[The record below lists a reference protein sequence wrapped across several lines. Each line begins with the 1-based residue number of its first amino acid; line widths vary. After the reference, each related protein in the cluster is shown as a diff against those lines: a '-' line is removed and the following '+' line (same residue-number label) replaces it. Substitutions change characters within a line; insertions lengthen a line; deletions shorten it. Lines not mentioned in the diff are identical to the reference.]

1 MSFIDRSINKIS
13 QKTHQLVHRSTDRHV
28 RLAVTGLS
36 GAGKTAFITGL
47 VNQMLHAGLQSE
59 KSQTQNPLPLW
70 QVCREN
76 RLIGIKRAMQPDLA
90 IASFDYKGAMTSL
103 TQLPATWPAST
114 RNISELRLAI
124 KYRPQKGILAK
135 LADTATLYV
144 DIVDYPGEW
153 LLDLPMMKQ
162 NFIQWCESQID
173 VKHRLAASSYYP
185 QFVSVLANIN
195 LSETADEHKLKQ
207 IADLYQTLLVDLVNN
222 QGFYLAQPGRMLL
235 PGEFA
240 DTPLLAFFPLINLSN
255 DELANLENAAD
266 SSYYQVL
273 KRRYEEYVSVVVKPF
288 YRDYFA
294 SFDRQLVLVDCFNG
308 LNSGKAQFEDMGNAL
323 NSIVESFH
331 FGQSSL
337 LRRLFSPKIDK
348 LLFAA
353 SKVDRV
359 TRDQQSHVLSLLTDM
374 LKHSQH
380 FANYEGCEVETM
392 AISAIKATQHG
403 MVSTTSG
410 EQEVVRGIDKKQQM
424 LTIFPGEVPQRLPQD
439 SFWDKQGFNFVSFNP
454 PRLPQSSMSDP
465 RFEHI
470 RLDHL
475 LQFLLGDK
483 LQ

>member
-1 MSFIDRSINKIS
+1 MSFFDRSMSKIS
-13 QKTHQLVHRSTDRHV
+13 KKTSQLVHRSTDRHV

-47 VNQMLHAGLQSE
+47 VNQMLHAGSNV
-59 KSQTQNPLPLW
+59 KHNPLPLW
-70 QVCREN
+70 QVSREN

-90 IASFDYKGAMTSL
+90 IASFDYQGGMNALTSS
-103 TQLPATWPAST
+103 PATWPAST

-124 KYRPQKGILAK
+124 KYRPRKGILAK
-135 LADTATLYV
+135 ISDTATLYV

-153 LLDLPMMKQ
+153 LLDLPMLKQ
-162 NFIQWCESQID
+162 SYSEWVTGQISVKNRLKHSACYPAFES
-173 VKHRLAASSYYP
+173 A
-185 QFVSVLANIN
+185 IN
-195 LSETADEHKLKQ
+195 EIKFSETADEHKLKQ
-207 IADLYQTLLVDLVNN
+207 VADLYQALLIDLVNTE
-222 QGFYLAQPGRMLL
+222 GFYLAQPGRMLL

-240 DTPLLAFFPLINLSN
+240 DTPLLAFFPLVNLSLEQLA
-255 DELANLENAAD
+255 ELEATAED
-266 SSYYQVL
+266 SYYQVL
-273 KRRYEEYVSVVVKPF
+273 KKRYQEYVSVVVKPF

-308 LNSGKAQFEDMGNAL
+308 LNNGKAQFEDMGNAL

-403 MVSTTSG
+403 MVNTSSG
-410 EQEVVRGIDKKQQM
+410 EQEVVRGIDENHNM
-424 LTIFPGEVPQRLPQD
+424 LTIFPGEVPQTLPEND
-439 SFWDKQGFNFVSFNP
+439 FWQKQGFNFVSFNP
-454 PRLPQSSMSDP
+454 PKIPPSASSDP
-465 RFEHI
+465 HFDHI

>member
-1 MSFIDRSINKIS
+1 MSFIDRSISKIS
-13 QKTHQLVHRSTDRHV
+13 KKTHQLVHRSTDRHV

-47 VNQMLHAGLQSE
+47 VNQMLHAGSNV
-59 KSQTQNPLPLW
+59 KQNPLPLW
-70 QVCREN
+70 QVSRDN
-76 RLIGIKRAMQPDLA
+76 RLIGIKRTMQPDLA
-90 IASFDYKGAMTSL
+90 IASFDYQGGMNALTSS
-103 TQLPATWPAST
+103 PATWPAST

-124 KYRPQKGILAK
+124 KYRPRKGILAK
-135 LADTATLYV
+135 ISDTATLYV

-153 LLDLPMMKQ
+153 LLDLPMLKQ
-162 NFIQWCESQID
+162 SYVEWVAGQLE
-173 VKHRLAASSYYP
+173 VKNRLRHSPYFSAFEDAINALN
-185 QFVSVLANIN
+185 LA
-195 LSETADEHKLKQ
+195 EVADEHKLKQ
-207 IADLYQTLLVDLVNN
+207 VADLYQTLLIDMVNK

-240 DTPLLAFFPLINLSN
+240 DTPLLAFFPLVNLSLEQLT
-255 DELANLENAAD
+255 ELETSPD
-266 SSYYQVL
+266 DSYYQVL
-273 KRRYEEYVSVVVKPF
+273 KKRYQEYVTVVVKPF

-308 LNSGKAQFEDMGNAL
+308 LNSGKEQFEDMGNAL

-337 LRRLFSPKIDK
+337 LKRLLSPKIDK

-403 MVSTTSG
+403 MVNTSSG
-410 EQEVVRGIDKKQQM
+410 EQEVVRGIDENHNM
-424 LTIFPGEVPQRLPQD
+424 LTIFPGEVPQSLPENA
-439 SFWDKQGFNFVSFNP
+439 FWQKQGFNFVSFNP
-454 PRLPQSSMSDP
+454 PKLNNNATSDP

>member
-13 QKTHQLVHRSTDRHV
+13 QKTQQLVHRSTDRHV

-47 VNQMLHAGLQSE
+47 VNQMLHAGQHSD
-59 KSQTQNPLPLW
+59 KGQKQNPLPLW

-76 RLIGIKRAMQPDLA
+76 RLVGIKRAMQPDLA
-90 IASFDYKGAMTSL
+90 IASFDYQGGMNSL
-103 TQLPATWPAST
+103 TQTPATWPAST

-124 KYRPQKGILAK
+124 KYRPRKGILAK
-135 LADTATLYV
+135 LSETATLYV

-162 NFIQWCESQID
+162 NFVQWSEAQAA
-173 VKHRLAASSYYP
+173 VKKRLEVSGCYSDFASELAA
-185 QFVSVLANIN
+185 IN
-195 LSETADEHKLKQ
+195 LTDVADEHKLKQ
-207 IADLYQTLLVDLVNN
+207 IADLYQTLLLDLVNN

-240 DTPLLAFFPLINLSN
+240 DTPLLAFFPLIHLDKEALS
-255 DELANLENAAD
+255 ELENAAD
-266 SSYYQVL
+266 DSYYQVL
-273 KRRYEEYVSVVVKPF
+273 KRRYDEYVSVVVKPF

-359 TRDQQSHVLSLLTDM
+359 TRDQQGQVLSLLTDM

-403 MVSTTSG
+403 MVSTSTG
-410 EQEVVRGIDKKQQM
+410 EQEVVRGIDENQQM
-424 LTIFPGEVPQRLPQD
+424 LTIFPGEVPQHLPED

-454 PRLPQSSMSDP
+454 PKLPNSSLSDP